1 MNDCS
6 IYSDMTRVV
15 LLGAGAS
22 FGSIEALPSV
32 PPLGDR
38 LFDALASRNGLAA
51 TLPDNLKAT
60 FRANFEAGMAAF
72 YEYSDGDVMRFQR
85 ELAHYM
91 AEFVPGP
98 GNAYVHLIRELGT
111 TRCIFCTLNYDLLIE
126 LSASHLG
133 RNTAYT
139 TVPSPGF
146 LRLLKLHGSCNFW
159 PHMPGVSI
167 RNSSFKRSG
176 RADIQA
182 PIRPLTR
189 EETLTK
195 CVTEDSVAPAIA
207 MYAEGKPVK
216 IGPDYVEEQQRMW
229 GQTLTAASRVC
240 VAGARI
246 HPPDSH
252 IWAPLSMTK
261 ADVFYF
267 GLAGD
272 RESFGMWK
280 DTSKKRNAYFV
291 ETEFS
296 AAVPEISRRMM

>member
-1 MNDCS
+1 
-6 IYSDMTRVV
+6 MTRVV

-22 FGSIEALPSV
+22 FGSVDASPSV

-51 TLPDNLKAT
+51 SLPGDLKT
-60 FRANFEAGMAAF
+60 KFRTNFETGMAAF

-98 GNAYVHLIRELGT
+98 SNAYVRLIRELGT
-111 TRCIFCTLNYDLLIE
+111 TRCTLCTLNYDLLIE

-133 RNTAYT
+133 HNTAYT
-139 TVPSPGF
+139 AAPSPGL
-146 LRLLKLHGSCNFW
+146 LRLLKPHGSCNFW
-159 PHMPGVSI
+159 PHMPGVTI
-167 RNSSFKRSG
+167 RNSTFKRSG

-182 PIRPLTR
+182 PIRPLSR
-189 EETLTK
+189 DETITK

-216 IGPDYVEEQQRMW
+216 ISPDYVEEQQRMW
-229 GQTLTAASRVC
+229 SQAVTAASRVC

-246 HPPDSH
+246 HPPDLH
-252 IWAPLSMTK
+252 IWTPLSMTK
-261 ADVFYF
+261 AEVFYF
-267 GLAGD
+267 GLTGD
-272 RESFGMWK
+272 RESFGTWK
-280 DTSKKRNAYFV
+280 EASKKRNAYFV
-291 ETEFS
+291 EADFS
-296 AAVPEISRRMM
+296 AAVSEISRRMM